1 MVCIALALP
10 GSLDS
15 VLVGADVPADGGGD
29 AGADDGGFD
38 ELGIAGSAGTAL
50 CFLAVPL
57 AITSAMTRAETSS
70 TAAAAAIHNQRGAF
84 GRPRVGCSGGWSG
97 GG

>member
-1 MVCIALALP
+1 
-10 GSLDS
+10 S
-15 VLVGADVPADGGGD
+15 VLVGADALADGDGD
-29 AGADDGGFD
+29 AGVDDGGFD
-38 ELGIAGSAGTAL
+38 GLGTAGSAGTAF

-57 AITSAMTRAETSS
+57 ASTSAMTSAETSS

-84 GRPRVGCSGGWSG
+84 GRRGVGSSGGWSG